1 MKTKFQKT
9 IFDWLRILIIGFVI
23 IWISFFLNII
33 EDTVPYI
40 VGPIMY
46 SIVIYFL
53 SYKAYNLKVL
63 DIDGK
68 VFKTNNNALLFN
80 QIYSIV
86 TERKLYLDSSISL
99 SCISKLVGETT
110 QKTSEIIN
118 QYGKNNFNDFINYFR
133 IEESKKLLLNE
144 NNRNLTISS
153 IAFDAG
159 FSSLSSFNGAFKKF
173 VGITPSA
180 YKKINIM

>member
-1 MKTKFQKT
+1 
-9 IFDWLRILIIGFVI
+9 
-23 IWISFFLNII
+23 
-33 EDTVPYI
+33 
-40 VGPIMY
+40 MY

-68 VFKTNNNALLFN
+68 VFKANNNALLFN
-80 QIYSIV
+80 QISSIV
-86 TERKLYLDSSISL
+86 TERKLYLESSISL
-99 SCISKLVGETT
+99 SYISKLVGETT

-133 IEESKKLLLNE
+133 IEEAKKLLSNQ
-144 NNRNLTISS
+144 NNKSLTISS

-173 VGITPSA
+173 VGVTPSV
-180 YKKINIM
+180 YKKNNVI